1 MKLDDSVKELL
12 YDGCRWLLQ
21 YRDRLVDRAQYVYCS
36 AVLTMPCDT
45 TLYREYKG
53 VVRSSVR
60 VVRGEWRKWT
70 PLLSEIDYES
80 KSR

>member
-21 YRDRLVDRAQYVYCS
+21 YRDRLVDRAQYVYYS
-36 AVLTMPCDT
+36 AVLTIPRDT
-45 TLYREYKG
+45 ALYRAYEG
-53 VVRSSVR
+53 SGR
-60 VVRGEWRKWT
+60 VVRGTRCRWT
-70 PLLSEIDYES
+70 PLMSEIDYMS